1 MMPSRSPVPAKSP
14 SGSDH
19 AERLLISTECPNCG
33 GPLDFDE
40 GIHAIECRHCKTRLL
55 ITGRKRLQTYS
66 VDPSVDASSA
76 SRIAKVLLGG
86 HGVPQCEL
94 VFVPYYRFTA
104 HDFFWYQGGAL
115 NAAGILREV
124 AEPPGWK
131 ALFAE
136 ESHKADA
143 AIKVISVRWGRE
155 QQEATAIAS
164 RAAIGLVHLTEGL
177 DLKSRL
183 IDRTFIASVVDRPS
197 LFSLSV
203 RAAALK
209 LRVLQRGIEERGT
222 IVAVSVPPEAAVKRA
237 LQTYERSVAMRATVC
252 QSLSVIYFPYW
263 LARAHDEPAIII
275 DAVTGGVT
283 DPDVPLSVA
292 RELSTG
298 AQAVPAAIELRALV
312 CPNCGWDFPV
322 RPDDVAFICSSCD
335 RAWQLI
341 GAQLRPIEAAVA
353 DVHLQDGQPAVYL
366 PFWVLSKRI
375 YGENHNF
382 FVAAFRYKNLRNLH
396 QLATRLTGLQPEYAT
411 GGPRHG
417 QMIGC
422 FYDEDDAVRL
432 SRFLEVRKRIE
443 PGVQENE
450 DPAVQKAVLTWIPF
464 AVKGGYL
471 IDPFLGANLLNQNL
485 LG

>member
-1 MMPSRSPVPAKSP
+1 MMPSRSPVPPKSP
-14 SGSDH
+14 SGPDH
-19 AERLLISTECPNCG
+19 AERLLVSTECPNCG

-40 GIHAIECRHCKTRLL
+40 GITAIECRHCKTRLL

-66 VDPSVDASSA
+66 VDPRVDASSA
-76 SRIAKVLLGG
+76 LRIAKQVLGG
-86 HGVPQCEL
+86 QGVPQCEL
-94 VFVPYYRFTA
+94 VFIPYYRFTA
-104 HDFFWYQGGAL
+104 HDFFWYQAGTL
-115 NAAGILREV
+115 NDAGILREA

-131 ALFAE
+131 VLFAE
-136 ESHKADA
+136 ESHKAGA
-143 AIKVISVRWGRE
+143 AGKAMSVSWGGE
-155 QQEATAIAS
+155 QQDATAIVS
-164 RAAIGLVHLTEGL
+164 RTAIGLIHLTEGL

-183 IDRTFIASVVDRPS
+183 IDRTFIASAVDRPA
-197 LFSLSV
+197 LFSLAV
-203 RAAALK
+203 RASALK
-209 LRVLQRGIEERGT
+209 LRLLQKGIEERGT

-237 LQTYERSVAMRATVC
+237 LQTYERRVAMRATVC

-263 LARAHDEPAIII
+263 LARAHDERAAII
-275 DAVTGGVT
+275 DGVTGGVT

-292 RELSTG
+292 RELSAG
-298 AQAVPAAIELRALV
+298 AQAVPAAIELRALT

-322 RPDDVAFICSSCD
+322 RPDDVAFLCSSCD

-341 GAQLRPIEAAVA
+341 GAELRPIEAAVA
-353 DVHLQDGQPAVYL
+353 DVRLQEGQPAVYL

-375 YGENHNF
+375 YGENRNF

-396 QLATRLTGLQPEYAT
+396 QLATRLTGQQPEYAT

-422 FYDEDDAVRL
+422 FYDENDAGRL
-432 SRFLEVRKRIE
+432 SRFLDVRKRIG
-443 PGVQENE
+443 PGAQEKE

-464 AVKGGYL
+464 AVKGSYL
-471 IDPFLGANLLNQNL
+471 IDPFLGANLLNQNM